1 LPSIILN
8 ISAKDQKEKKN
19 GKGEGRKKWGD
30 EEIGDNRQI
39 KGIKP
44 KTKRTKK
51 SLRYHV
57 KRKRNN
63 NNNDNIG
70 IYCFHCPGRFE
81 GSASS
86 VMPSL
91 LSPTNAHNPK
101 PQIPGCPMHAIF

>member
-44 KTKRTKK
+44 KNK
-51 SLRYHV
+51 
-57 KRKRNN
+57 
-63 NNNDNIG
+63 
-70 IYCFHCPGRFE
+70 
-81 GSASS
+81 
-86 VMPSL
+86 
-91 LSPTNAHNPK
+91 TN
-101 PQIPGCPMHAIF
+101 